1 MICSNKVHKT
11 TTNDDEKSDKKSR
24 KEKRPKRAS
33 LVWLI
38 KMSVSYLESG
48 YLVRVA
54 RLLVYMC
61 PPTSMCTGAFA
72 LVSWAGRGI
81 PWAARGETG
90 DRVRDSRDMLLPS
103 WKQVYRKAM
112 GILVM
117 RERRTQ
123 GLYTGKQV
131 VSFLSCIRSLPWLC
145 GRIFSLETI
154 TSALIKYVQLFMQYR
169 RRR

>member
-1 MICSNKVHKT
+1 MKRKT
-11 TTNDDEKSDKKSR
+11 TQIQFTGAIDK
-24 KEKRPKRAS
+24 
-33 LVWLI
+33 LQQTF
-38 KMSVSYLESG
+38 MSYLESG

-112 GILVM
+112 VILVN
-117 RERRTQ
+117 RKRRAQ
-123 GLYTGKQV
+123 WSYTGKQV
-131 VSFLSCIRSLPWLC
+131 VSFLNSIRSLPWLS
-145 GRIFSLETI
+145 GRIFSLEPNAP
-154 TSALIKYVQLFMQYR
+154 ALIKYDGIFSCSTR
-169 RRR
+169 G

>member
-1 MICSNKVHKT
+1 MKRKT
-11 TTNDDEKSDKKSR
+11 TQIQFTGAIDK
-24 KEKRPKRAS
+24 
-33 LVWLI
+33 LQQTF
-38 KMSVSYLESG
+38 MSYLESG

-112 GILVM
+112 VILVN
-117 RERRTQ
+117 RKRRAQ
-123 GLYTGKQV
+123 WSYTGKQV
-131 VSFLSCIRSLPWLC
+131 VSFLNSIRSLPWLS

-154 TSALIKYVQLFMQYR
+154 ATALIKYAGIFSCSTR
-169 RRR
+169 G

>member
-1 MICSNKVHKT
+1 M
-11 TTNDDEKSDKKSR
+11 
-24 KEKRPKRAS
+24 
-33 LVWLI
+33 
-38 KMSVSYLESG
+38 SYLESG

-61 PPTSMCTGAFA
+61 PPTSMCTGALA

-112 GILVM
+112 GILTTTGT
-117 RERRTQ
+117 RAQ
-123 GLYTGKQV
+123 WSYTGKKV
-131 VSFLSCIRSLPWLC
+131 VSFLNSIRSLPWLS
-145 GRIFSLETI
+145 GRIFSLESIAT
-154 TSALIKYVQLFMQYR
+154 ALIKYVCIFSCSTGGEDR
-169 RRR
+169 RMLIRERGGVVKKEREGEGERDWRKDRGREC